1 MEEFHRGALI
11 GAYVPPRA
19 TLSITLPP
27 INMEPARGGSW
38 KTMFILKGS
47 PVIHVDPIPI
57 DPSLFIGGP
66 CVKRGESDD
75 F

>member
-1 MEEFHRGALI
+1 MDEFHRGALI

-27 INMEPARGGSW
+27 IN
-38 KTMFILKGS
+38 I